1 MPIFSW
7 FVSFII
13 LLIDVVLRNVLWS
26 LFDDPAV
33 PKIRQWRFAS
43 LIFSTSSLNNKIC
56 ILTSE
61 IKKKNVLK
69 YIFRLLVQLLY
80 YSLYYFYGNYY
91 YCYGNFIIICR
102 YYYIYGYYYS
112 KYAESYI
119 QFYIKLLNI
128 KLCMGGNV
136 SQKIFRKLSYMG
148 DFTRNFISQT
158 ESLQKKHNFN

>member
-1 MPIFSW
+1 MSIFSW

-33 PKIRQWRFAS
+33 SKIRQRRFAS
-43 LIFSTSSLNNKIC
+43 LIFSTSSLNAKIC

-80 YSLYYFYGNYY
+80 YNLYYCYGNYY
-91 YCYGNFIIICR
+91 HCYGNFIIICR

-119 QFYIKLLNI
+119 QFYNKLLNI
-128 KLCMGGNV
+128 KLCMSGNV

-158 ESLQKKHNFN
+158 ESLQKKP